1 MRIRRQVTAL
11 VLLAA
16 AGVVGS
22 AAPPRQTANVILITT
37 DGLRWQEVFT
47 GAEER
52 LIAKESG
59 VEEPDALR
67 RAFWRETPEARRE
80 SLLPFLW
87 TVIAREGQVYGNAA
101 RGSGARVT
109 NGLNFS
115 YPGYNELLTGAA
127 DARIDSNDK
136 RPNPNVTVLE
146 WLNGREGYRGRV
158 AAFCSWD
165 VFPFI
170 INRERSG
177 VVVNAGWDPVPDRGR
192 SDLTM
197 LNRLLADT
205 TPAATGV
212 RHDSFTFA
220 AALEHLR
227 AERPRMLYLGLGET
241 DDWAHAGR
249 YDRYLEA
256 AHRFDRFVGQLWQE
270 LQHTEGYRGRTSLVI
285 TTDHGRGSGP
295 EDWKSH
301 GAKIPASQDIW
312 IAVLG
317 PDTPA
322 SGERTSVRPV
332 TQAQIAATV
341 AALLGEDYRAATP
354 AAAPPIAG
362 AVKELR

>member
-11 VLLAA
+11 ILLAA
-16 AGVVGS
+16 AAVVGS
-22 AAPPRQTANVILITT
+22 AAPPRQTANVVLITT

-59 VEEPDALR
+59 VEEPEALR

-87 TVIAREGQVYGNAA
+87 TVIAREGQIYGNAA
-101 RGSGARVT
+101 RGSWARVT
-109 NGLNFS
+109 NRLNFS

-136 RPNPNVTVLE
+136 RPNSNVTVLE

-192 SDLTM
+192 S
-197 LNRLLADT
+197 
-205 TPAATGV
+205 
-212 RHDSFTFA
+212 
-220 AALEHLR
+220 
-227 AERPRMLYLGLGET
+227 LGET

-270 LQHTEGYRGRTSLVI
+270 LKHTEGYRGRTSLVI

-301 GAKIPASQDIW
+301 GAKIPASQNIW

-322 SGERTSVRPV
+322 SGERTSAPPV
-332 TQAQIAATV
+332 TQAQVAATV
-341 AALLGEDYRAATP
+341 AALLGEDYRAAAP

>member
-1 MRIRRQVTAL
+1 MCIQRAGAGL

-16 AGVVGS
+16 AGLFG
-22 AAPPRQTANVILITT
+22 AAPTPPRTANVVLVTT

-59 VEEPDALR
+59 VEEPDLLR

-80 SLLPFLW
+80 ALLPFLW
-87 TVIAREGQVYGNAA
+87 TVVAREGQLYGNAD
-101 RGSGARVT
+101 RGSWARVT
-109 NGLNFS
+109 NGHNFS
-115 YPGYNELLTGAA
+115 YPGYNELLTGAP
-127 DARIDSNDK
+127 DPSIDSNDK
-136 RPNPNVTVLE
+136 RANPNVTVLE
-146 WLNGREGYRGRV
+146 WLNGRPDYRGRV

-177 VVVNAGWDPVPDRGR
+177 VLVNAGWDPVPERGR
-192 SDLTM
+192 SDLAM

-205 TPAATGV
+205 TPVAGGV

-227 AERPRMLYLGLGET
+227 AERPRVMYLGLGET

-270 LQHTEGYRGRTSLVI
+270 LQLTEGYRGRTSLVI
-285 TTDHGRGSGP
+285 TTDHGRGTGP

-301 GAKIPASQDIW
+301 GAKIPASQNIW

-322 SGERTSVRPV
+322 SGERTNVAPV
-332 TQAQIAATV
+332 TQAQVAPTL
-341 AALLGEDYRAATP
+341 AALLGEGYRAPAP
-354 AAAPPIAG
+354 GAAAPIAG
-362 AVKELR
+362 AIKELR